1 MIKLTN
7 EEGNYFFSAANGG
20 FYPSSLRANYEN
32 AGTWPEDALPI
43 SDKWYQYLINGQ
55 LTGKVITSNE
65 YGQPILTKV
74 EINYPAIAKDQKER
88 LISDAMQSV
97 SVIQLKLQ
105 AGRTLSDVESE
116 KLNTVLDYIDDVE
129 SIPIESVTGQVDW
142 PLVPE

>member
-7 EEGNYFFSAANGG
+7 EEGNYHFSAVNGG
-20 FYPSSLRANYEN
+20 FYPASLRANYEN